1 MEYGGGGGGGW
12 VRGRCL
18 GRGSTAAVHLASSP
32 TGAGEGRSFAVK
44 SAEAARAAPLRK
56 ECEILSSLCNP
67 HVVSCFGSGVTAE
80 ADGRVLY
87 NLFLEYVPGGS
98 LAELAKR
105 RGGLDERTISG
116 YTRGIL
122 SGLSYLHSAGI
133 VHCDLKGHNVLV
145 VGAGDEEDDG
155 GVKLADFGCAR
166 RDSACGHQPGV
177 VAGTP
182 LFMAPEVA
190 RGEDQGPEA
199 DMWALGCTVI
209 EMATGRPPWPDVA
222 DPIAAIHRIAFSADA
237 PELPGHLSDGARD
250 FLGKCLDR
258 DPRKRL
264 SAAELLDHPFVRCGK
279 ASLSSASISYH
290 AKRKNS
296 PKSTLDQDLWESWGS
311 EDEEPE
317 HHSAES
323 IAERLRRRLGGVG
336 VSPTQAAEETW
347 EEENSW
353 VTVRNG
359 VAVSPSD
366 DRSSTIPSC
375 SEETAGGAIGGAAGG
390 AVGSPPFDF
399 DGVDPVLS
407 FTAPL
412 VAGGDDL
419 DDDHHHFNEHGD
431 PSGAYDYSLSI
442 CRQGVHLH
450 RPLWRPERVSNGGRW
465 PAVLRVVWLIA
476 DASPSSTPG
485 IRPPPRPT
493 KSTSVK
499 TVERDNR
506 RSSVAQINEPEFI
519 RINKTSLSNSPIRSS
534 CLPAGRT
541 PYIELNG

>member
-1 MEYGGGGGGGW
+1 MEYGGGGGGW

-32 TGAGEGRSFAVK
+32 PRGAGEGRSFAVK

-190 RGEDQGPEA
+190 RGRIRARRPTCGPRLHSDRDGHRA
-199 DMWALGCTVI
+199 AAVARCR
-209 EMATGRPPWPDVA
+209 RPDRRHPPDRLLRRRA
-222 DPIAAIHRIAFSADA
+222 GAA
-237 PELPGHLSDGARD
+237 GHLSDGARD

-323 IAERLRRRLGGVG
+323 IAERLRRRLGASASRRLKRPRRPGGGGELLGYRQERRRGVPIRRP
-336 VSPTQAAEETW
+336 VI
-347 EEENSW
+347 NY
-353 VTVRNG
+353 
-359 VAVSPSD
+359 
-366 DRSSTIPSC
+366 
-375 SEETAGGAIGGAAGG
+375 
-390 AVGSPPFDF
+390 PFVF
-399 DGVDPVLS
+399 
-407 FTAPL
+407 
-412 VAGGDDL
+412 GGDSRRC
-419 DDDHHHFNEHGD
+419 H
-431 PSGAYDYSLSI
+431 
-442 CRQGVHLH
+442 
-450 RPLWRPERVSNGGRW
+450 
-465 PAVLRVVWLIA
+465 
-476 DASPSSTPG
+476 
-485 IRPPPRPT
+485 
-493 KSTSVK
+493 
-499 TVERDNR
+499 R
-506 RSSVAQINEPEFI
+506 RS
-519 RINKTSLSNSPIRSS
+519 RRRRRW
-534 CLPAGRT
+534 LPT
-541 PYIELNG
+541 V

>member
-1 MEYGGGGGGGW
+1 MECGGSGGW

-32 TGAGEGRSFAVK
+32 TGAGAGEGRSFAVK

-56 ECEILSSLCNP
+56 ECEILSSLCSP

-122 SGLSYLHSAGI
+122 SGLAYLHSAGI

-145 VGAGDEEDDG
+145 VGAGEEEDDDG

-190 RGEDQGPEA
+190 RGVEQGPEA
-199 DMWALGCTVI
+199 DVWALGCTVI
-209 EMATGRPPWPDVA
+209 EMATGQPPWLDVA

-237 PELPGHLSDGARD
+237 PELPSHLSDGARD

-264 SAAELLDHPFVRCGK
+264 SAAELLDHPFVRCDK
-279 ASLSSASISYH
+279 ASLPPASISYH

-296 PKSTLDQDLWESWGS
+296 PKSVLDQDLWESWRS

-317 HHSAES
+317 YQSPVYPSPES
-323 IAERLRRRLGGVG
+323 IAERLGRLSGVG

-347 EEENSW
+347 EEEENSW
-353 VTVRNG
+353 VTVRNSAQG
-359 VAVSPSD
+359 AGRGFAPSDSYDELPTKRGTLPEDGQACAVSDEGHMPAAATTEG
-366 DRSSTIPSC
+366 SSL
-375 SEETAGGAIGGAAGG
+375 
-390 AVGSPPFDF
+390 F
-399 DGVDPVLS
+399 
-407 FTAPL
+407 
-412 VAGGDDL
+412 GD
-419 DDDHHHFNEHGD
+419 
-431 PSGAYDYSLSI
+431 
-442 CRQGVHLH
+442 
-450 RPLWRPERVSNGGRW
+450 
-465 PAVLRVVWLIA
+465 WLLLI
-476 DASPSSTPG
+476 DEAS
-485 IRPPPRPT
+485 
-493 KSTSVK
+493 
-499 TVERDNR
+499 
-506 RSSVAQINEPEFI
+506 
-519 RINKTSLSNSPIRSS
+519 SLSNSCTQFSTNDEFK
-534 CLPAGRT
+534 LQD
-541 PYIELNG
+541 L